1 MGNINRINLSKLKSH
16 KSTFDALEKS
26 FNNSSYSTFNSSY
39 IKRCSDPYV
48 TKMKSNLTLLYNQIK
63 KGYSNIDSWWTKY
76 NQNAEGLEKK
86 LSNEGNTITEYGI
99 RAYATH
105 LPELN
110 DFKIPTTVSYASGG
124 IASALSGGL
133 FANLGTVSANADPF
147 AAIYSDYNI
156 QNNIK
161 EMVSDTNTKQDKEEA
176 ARMVGQGIAVSLT
189 QALSPSLSS
198 FLTTEQPK
206 SILDHALDFLG
217 DRAEDVGNFINDV
230 GAQVGGAVTGIMDG
244 VGSAVELIGEGI
256 LRDINNTLEF
266 LNRAAATI
274 TTFGTS
280 AIKGIGRTLEGA
292 VDFVASG
299 VSFLATPFVA
309 QLDLITFGQFHLTE
323 QLHEQT
329 QAFIAND
336 MTESIASTI
345 GNTGIGKAAGNWMKE
360 NAVFYDQV
368 CALGEGVGEVVGILG
383 ISALTM
389 GTVNPAIVAGAVG
402 YGKGVQTAY
411 QNGASYGEG
420 VLSGVVTGGLDA
432 TTYYLGGKVGG
443 AFGKAAFA
451 PIAGTGAKVTLGN
464 AGIRVGID
472 MLLGIG
478 DSLLRPFT
486 QFYQDGYTDPDGNY
500 HSFEGMD
507 VFERYQ
513 VMFEQTGGLEGLA
526 VNATLGA
533 GFSTLG
539 EAFDLKRFF
548 GRNTANSSA
557 NASKIKVVQTDI
569 RAKMDRYNELL
580 NIKNSDDYLSYME
593 NARKGS
599 VQVLRPEYEGI
610 EQEFVKLK
618 DELLNIT
625 SEGVSQAFE
634 PNIGV
639 EKADSASSKSE
650 GLDLKKFFAKESP
663 QKSIIKE
670 VREIANN
677 PQEDFGTQ
685 FLRTLLSGE
694 EIPSFKK
701 LSGVQLD
708 KFITKEKIPFKQLDP
723 QVVKSITMIL
733 DSQGVH
739 NWLGSGYFADALSKL
754 DARDFA
760 DMTDKIDVKSAIQ
773 NLWSKGT
780 PKSIEKSSVFNVLNR
795 FETTSDLSNYLY
807 PNAVKKWKDAIET
820 IPKFANRADQ
830 IGKTQQQVFNRLDYF
845 FKDVCDFKEGNYDY
859 IGDRYVLRDPE
870 LNIYDQYVKPEFGSE
885 RSGNYYDVQL
895 SSVLLSKKHPDFLD
909 SILSETGQT
918 SLKKNPIKSAL
929 YLDANSF
936 NDSVSVGD
944 TYKCTYRINGKIKKL
959 VGEIDNDG
967 MIDFT
972 DRYSGWMKDAQLVDY
987 VKINPEIFKISD
999 NFVDR
1004 LLEVRYVRDGKECL
1018 DYFMPTEYLGQSG
1031 SKSFDFTKI
1040 KEKLN
1045 LFDDSVDQNSIKLYV
1060 SGKSKID
1067 FEHLGIDKNNPLFVS
1082 EDIAPMRYGG
1092 RQERIAEMIREFA
1105 KTQDS
1110 TRKNFEDLTKIT
1122 HQVVKK
1128 YNLSEEIQKKDF
1140 YDLSYKFATGGC
1152 PYTAVSNAFLDWCL
1166 KNDIQIQDRF
1176 GYDIGYYTSDSS
1188 LYKISTDFVALDLYL
1203 SYQGFSNMKEAIK
1216 IDHDMIGLNANE
1228 ICGPKLVD
1236 FFEKRGIHYE
1246 GSHELIDLNKPMTS
1260 EYLYNKILSEF
1271 VQARKKGEYLTI
1283 CSSGFD
1289 LKEIGAT
1296 QQLSYNVDGALK
1308 NTATNGNIVENVG
1321 GHAMLITDI
1330 TKDGKVI
1337 VSSWGEKYEFLL
1349 DSITSGKNKN
1359 SGKSNFVELVKYKFS
1374 E

>member
-1 MGNINRINLSKLKSH
+1 MGNINRIDLSKLKSH
-16 KSTFDALEKS
+16 KSTFDSLEKS
-26 FNNSSYSTFNSSY
+26 FNNSAYSTFNSSY

-110 DFKIPTTVSYASGG
+110 DFKIPTTVSFASSG
-124 IASALSGGL
+124 IAGALSGGL

-230 GAQVGGAVTGIMDG
+230 GAQVSGAVTGIMDG

-256 LRDINNTLEF
+256 LRDINNTFEF
-266 LNRAAATI
+266 LNRTAATI
-274 TTFGTS
+274 ATFGTS
-280 AIKGIGRTLEGA
+280 AIKGIGRVFEGV
-292 VDFVASG
+292 VDFMYSVRSVIG
-299 VSFLATPFVA
+299 TPITW
-309 QLDLITFGQFHLTE
+309 LGDLITGGKYNFTE

-329 QAFIAND
+329 QAIISVD
-336 MTESIASTI
+336 ITESVASAI
-345 GNTGIGKAAGNWMKE
+345 GNTGVGKAAGNWMKE

-368 CALGEGVGEVVGILG
+368 SALGEGVGEVVGILG

-432 TTYYLGGKVGG
+432 TSYYLGGKVGG
-443 AFGKAAFA
+443 SFGKAAFA
-451 PIAGTGAKVTLGN
+451 PIAGTGAKVAIGN

-507 VFERYQ
+507 VFEKYQ

-557 NASKIKVVQTDI
+557 NASNIKVVQTDI

-580 NIKNSDDYLSYME
+580 NIKNSDDYLSYMHE
-593 NARKGS
+593 GKPGQ

-610 EQEFVKLK
+610 EQEFMTLK
-618 DELLNIT
+618 DELSRI
-625 SEGVSQAFE
+625 SEGASQSFD
-634 PNIGV
+634 PNASIR
-639 EKADSASSKSE
+639 KKNNISSKSE
-650 GLDLKKFFAKESP
+650 GLDLKKFFAKENP

-670 VREIANN
+670 VRKISHNSKEN
-677 PQEDFGTQ
+677 FGNQ

-694 EIPSFKK
+694 EIPSLKK
-701 LSGVQLD
+701 LSGAQLD
-708 KFITKEKIPFKQLDP
+708 QFITDEQIPFKQLDS
-723 QVVKSITMIL
+723 QTVKSITTTL
-733 DSQGVH
+733 ESQGVH

-754 DARDFA
+754 DASDFA
-760 DMTDKIDVKSAIQ
+760 DMTNKIDVKSAIQ
-773 NLWSKGT
+773 NLWSNGT
-780 PKSIEKSSVFNVLNR
+780 PNNLEMSSVLNVLNR

-807 PNAVKKWKDAIET
+807 PNSVMKWKDAIET
-820 IPKFANRADQ
+820 IPEFANRADQ
-830 IGKTQQQVFNRLDYF
+830 IGKTQQQVFNKLDYYL
-845 FKDVCDFKEGNYDY
+845 KDVCDFKEGNYDY
-859 IGDRYVLRDPE
+859 IGDRYVLHDSG
-870 LNIYDQYVKPEFGSE
+870 LNVYDVYVKPEFGSE
-885 RSGNYYDVQL
+885 RSGRYRDLRV
-895 SSVLLSKKHPDFLD
+895 SSASLSKKHPKFLY
-909 SILSETGQT
+909 SVLSRTKQT

-936 NDSVSVGD
+936 KDPIRVGD

-959 VGEIDNDG
+959 VGEIDYNG
-967 MIDFT
+967 RIDFR
-972 DRYSGWMKDAQLVDY
+972 DRYSGWMKDVQLVDY
-987 VKINPEIFKISD
+987 VKINPEIIKISD
-999 NFVDR
+999 SFVDR

-1031 SKSFDFTKI
+1031 NKSFDFTKI

-1082 EDIAPMRYGG
+1082 EDIAPRRYGG
-1092 RQERIAEMIREFA
+1092 KQERIRDMCSEYSFNGNYSEDIR
-1105 KTQDS
+1105 
-1110 TRKNFEDLTKIT
+1110 KIASR
-1122 HQVVKK
+1122 VVKK
-1128 YNLSEEIQKKDF
+1128 YHLAKEIQLKDLF
-1140 YDLSYKFATGGC
+1140 QLSSKFASGGC

-1166 KNDIQIQDRF
+1166 KNDIQIKDRF

-1203 SYQGFSNMKEAIK
+1203 SYQGFSNMDDAIK
-1216 IDHDMIGLNANE
+1216 IDDMIGLHSDE
-1228 ICGPKLVD
+1228 VVGSKFVD

-1246 GSHELIDLNKPMTS
+1246 GSYEKIDLNKPMTS

-1271 VQARKKGEYLTI
+1271 VQARKNGEYLSI
-1283 CSSGFD
+1283 GAGGFD
-1289 LKEIGAT
+1289 LRKLGT
-1296 QQLSYNVDGALK
+1296 VQQSSSNLDRALK
-1308 NTATNGNIVENVG
+1308 NTTVNGQIRENVG
-1321 GHAMLITDI
+1321 GHRMLVTDV
-1330 TKDGKVI
+1330 TKDGRVI
-1337 VSSWGEKYEFLL
+1337 VSSWGEKYEILL

-1359 SGKSNFVELVKYKFS
+1359 SGNECFLHLDKYKFS

>member
-1 MGNINRINLSKLKSH
+1 MGNINRIDLSKLKSH
-16 KSTFDALEKS
+16 KSTFNALEKS
-26 FNNSSYSTFNSSY
+26 FNNSAYSTFNSSY

-124 IASALSGGL
+124 IPGALSGGL
-133 FANLGTVSANADPF
+133 FANLGTVSVNADPF

-256 LRDINNTLEF
+256 LRDINNTFEF
-266 LNRAAATI
+266 LNRTAATI
-274 TTFGTS
+274 ATFGTS
-280 AIKGIGRTLEGA
+280 AIKGIGRVFEGV
-292 VDFVASG
+292 VDFMYSARSVIG
-299 VSFLATPFVA
+299 TPITW
-309 QLDLITFGQFHLTE
+309 LGDLITGGKYNFTE

-329 QAFIAND
+329 QAIISVD
-336 MTESIASTI
+336 ITESVASAI
-345 GNTGIGKAAGNWMKE
+345 GNTGVGKAAGNWMKE

-368 CALGEGVGEVVGILG
+368 SALGEGVGEVVGILG

-557 NASKIKVVQTDI
+557 NASNIKVVQTDI

-610 EQEFVKLK
+610 EQEFLKLK
-618 DELLNIT
+618 DELTGII
-625 SEGVSQAFE
+625 SEGALQSVDSNTDTKKENNISDNYKTIIDNSNRNIRTLKEEILSTVTPDMDNIHKMRKLYIELNKRLHYDIDYLYMDNEAKKSVWTRSVTFE
-634 PNIGV
+634 NLNSDKVICRGWSELYRDLLLSSGFSPQNVEMAGYDIIGNHKWIEV
-639 EKADSASSKSE
+639 DFGDYIVIADGTDAIK
-650 GLDLKKFFAKESP
+650 GTLDLANCKAGLKTKGFQVLPKEFS
-663 QKSIIKE
+663 
-670 VREIANN
+670 
-677 PQEDFGTQ
+677 GT
-685 FLRTLLSGE
+685 R
-694 EIPSFKK
+694 
-701 LSGVQLD
+701 
-708 KFITKEKIPFKQLDP
+708 
-723 QVVKSITMIL
+723 
-733 DSQGVH
+733 
-739 NWLGSGYFADALSKL
+739 LSKL
-754 DARDFA
+754 DLD
-760 DMTDKIDVKSAIQ
+760 DTYYDLKSLDIDLGYASKSGYLAE
-773 NLWSKGT
+773 N
-780 PKSIEKSSVFNVLNR
+780 IEKAKKLFNVLKTSFNR
-795 FETTSDLSNYLY
+795 RVNNLLEID
-807 PNAVKKWKDAIET
+807 
-820 IPKFANRADQ
+820 IPKNMNGHEAYPYYKQ
-830 IGKTQQQVFNRLDYF
+830 ISEAMFTEEELKNISPKLYTRNVGDSLEGVAIVGIKLSDSQSTYLIYSESTGKKIFDNAQ
-845 FKDVCDFKEGNYDY
+845 
-859 IGDRYVLRDPE
+859 
-870 LNIYDQYVKPEFGSE
+870 EFQA
-885 RSGNYYDVQL
+885 Y
-895 SSVLLSKKHPDFLD
+895 
-909 SILSETGQT
+909 
-918 SLKKNPIKSAL
+918 
-929 YLDANSF
+929 ANS
-936 NDSVSVGD
+936 
-944 TYKCTYRINGKIKKL
+944 
-959 VGEIDNDG
+959 
-967 MIDFT
+967 
-972 DRYSGWMKDAQLVDY
+972 
-987 VKINPEIFKISD
+987 
-999 NFVDR
+999 
-1004 LLEVRYVRDGKECL
+1004 
-1018 DYFMPTEYLGQSG
+1018 
-1031 SKSFDFTKI
+1031 
-1040 KEKLN
+1040 LN
-1045 LFDDSVDQNSIKLYV
+1045 LN
-1060 SGKSKID
+1060 
-1067 FEHLGIDKNNPLFVS
+1067 
-1082 EDIAPMRYGG
+1082 
-1092 RQERIAEMIREFA
+1092 
-1105 KTQDS
+1105 
-1110 TRKNFEDLTKIT
+1110 
-1122 HQVVKK
+1122 
-1128 YNLSEEIQKKDF
+1128 
-1140 YDLSYKFATGGC
+1140 
-1152 PYTAVSNAFLDWCL
+1152 
-1166 KNDIQIQDRF
+1166 
-1176 GYDIGYYTSDSS
+1176 
-1188 LYKISTDFVALDLYL
+1188 
-1203 SYQGFSNMKEAIK
+1203 
-1216 IDHDMIGLNANE
+1216 
-1228 ICGPKLVD
+1228 
-1236 FFEKRGIHYE
+1236 
-1246 GSHELIDLNKPMTS
+1246 
-1260 EYLYNKILSEF
+1260 
-1271 VQARKKGEYLTI
+1271 
-1283 CSSGFD
+1283 
-1289 LKEIGAT
+1289 
-1296 QQLSYNVDGALK
+1296 
-1308 NTATNGNIVENVG
+1308 
-1321 GHAMLITDI
+1321 
-1330 TKDGKVI
+1330 
-1337 VSSWGEKYEFLL
+1337 
-1349 DSITSGKNKN
+1349 
-1359 SGKSNFVELVKYKFS
+1359 
-1374 E
+1374 

>member
-1 MGNINRINLSKLKSH
+1 MGNINRIDLSKLKSH
-16 KSTFDALEKS
+16 KSTFDSLEKS
-26 FNNSSYSTFNSSY
+26 FNNSAYSTFNSSY

-124 IASALSGGL
+124 IAGALSGGL
-133 FANLGTVSANADPF
+133 FANLGTVVANADPF

-256 LRDINNTLEF
+256 LQIGNAILDGIN
-266 LNRAAATI
+266 RVAATVS
-274 TTFGTS
+274 TFVTS
-280 AIKGIGRTLEGA
+280 AVKGFANAAEGVFDCA
-292 VDFVASG
+292 VSVGSIA
-299 VSFLATPFVA
+299 LTPLVA
-309 QLDLITFGQFHLTE
+309 QLDLITFGQFNLTK
-323 QLHEQT
+323 QLHEGT
-329 QAFIAND
+329 QALISYD
-336 MTESIASTI
+336 ITESVASAI
-345 GNTGIGKAAGNWMKE
+345 GNTEIGKAAGNWMKDK
-360 NAVFYDQV
+360 AILYDFFST
-368 CALGEGVGEVVGILG
+368 AGEVVGEVGFSLVSGGGWIT
-383 ISALTM
+383 AFM
-389 GTVNPAIVAGAVG
+389 VG
-402 YGKGVQTAY
+402 YGKGVESAY

-420 VLSGVVTGGLDA
+420 ILSGGINGSLDA
-432 TTYYLGGKVGG
+432 ASYYLGGKIGG
-443 AFGKAAFA
+443 AYGKAAFA
-451 PIAGTGAKVTLGN
+451 PIAGTGAKATFGN

-478 DSLLRPFT
+478 DSLLRPFS

-500 HSFEGMD
+500 HSFEGMN
-507 VFERYQ
+507 VFEKYQ

-526 VNATLGA
+526 ANATVGA
-533 GFSTLG
+533 AFSSLG
-539 EAFDLKRFF
+539 EAFDLKKFF
-548 GRNTANSSA
+548 GRNVAKVSAKSS
-557 NASKIKVVQTDI
+557 NINISQTDI
-569 RAKMDRYNELL
+569 RAKMDRYNELS
-580 NIKNSDDYLSYME
+580 NIKNSDDYLAYMNE
-593 NARKGS
+593 GKPGQ

-610 EQEFVKLK
+610 EQEFMTLK
-618 DELLNIT
+618 DELSRI
-625 SEGVSQAFE
+625 SEGASQSFD
-634 PNIGV
+634 PNASIR
-639 EKADSASSKSE
+639 KKNNISSKSE
-650 GLDLKKFFAKESP
+650 GLDLKKFFAKENP

-670 VREIANN
+670 VRKISHNSKEN
-677 PQEDFGTQ
+677 FGNQ

-694 EIPSFKK
+694 EIPSLKK
-701 LSGVQLD
+701 LSGAQLD
-708 KFITKEKIPFKQLDP
+708 QFITDEQIPFKQLDS
-723 QVVKSITMIL
+723 QTVKSITTTL
-733 DSQGVH
+733 ESQGVH

-754 DARDFA
+754 DASDFA
-760 DMTDKIDVKSAIQ
+760 DMTNKIDVKSAIQ
-773 NLWSKGT
+773 NLWSNGT
-780 PKSIEKSSVFNVLNR
+780 PNNLEMSSVLNVLNR

-807 PNAVKKWKDAIET
+807 PNSVMKWKDAIET
-820 IPKFANRADQ
+820 IPEFANRADQ

-870 LNIYDQYVKPEFGSE
+870 LNIYDQYVKPEFGGE
-885 RSGNYYDVQL
+885 RKYCDVRF
-895 SSVLLSKKHPDFLD
+895 SSALLSKKYPNFLY
-909 SILSETGQT
+909 SILSETKQT

-936 NDSVSVGD
+936 KNPIRVGD

-959 VGEIDNDG
+959 VGEIDYDG

-987 VKINPEIFKISD
+987 VKINPEIIKISD
-999 NFVDR
+999 SFVDR

-1031 SKSFDFTKI
+1031 NKSFDFTKI

-1082 EDIAPMRYGG
+1082 EDIAPRLYGG
-1092 RQERIAEMIREFA
+1092 RQERIVEMVREYA

-1110 TRKNFEDLTKIT
+1110 TRKNFEDLKKIT

-1152 PYTAVSNAFLDWCL
+1152 PYTSISNAFLDWCI
-1166 KNDIQIQDRF
+1166 KNDIQIKDRF

-1203 SYQGFSNMKEAIK
+1203 SFQGFSNMKEAIK
-1216 IDHDMIGLNANE
+1216 IGDAGLSPYEQIGSKV
-1228 ICGPKLVD
+1228 GD
-1236 FFEKRGIHYE
+1236 FFENRGIHYE
-1246 GSHELIDLNKPMTS
+1246 GTYENFDLNKPMTS

-1271 VQARKKGEYLTI
+1271 VQARKNGEYLSIGAT
-1283 CSSGFD
+1283 GFD
-1289 LKEIGAT
+1289 LRKLNTSQSSLG
-1296 QQLSYNVDGALK
+1296 LDGALK
-1308 NTATNGNIVENVG
+1308 NTVTNGQVMENIG
-1321 GHAMLITDI
+1321 AHRMLITDV

-1337 VSSWGEKYEFLL
+1337 VTSWGQKYEFLL

-1359 SGKSNFVELVKYKFS
+1359 SGKDIRFDLLKYKFS
-1374 E
+1374 K

>member
-1 MGNINRINLSKLKSH
+1 MGNINRIDLSKLKSH
-16 KSTFDALEKS
+16 KSTFDSLEKS
-26 FNNSSYSTFNSSY
+26 FNNSAYSTFNSSY

-133 FANLGTVSANADPF
+133 FSNLGTVVANADPF

-280 AIKGIGRTLEGA
+280 AIKGIGRAVEGVA
-292 VDFVASG
+292 DFMYSARSVI
-299 VSFLATPFVA
+299 ATPITWFG
-309 QLDLITFGQFHLTE
+309 DLITGGKYNFTE
-323 QLHEQT
+323 RLHEET
-329 QAFIAND
+329 QAIVSVD
-336 MTESIASTI
+336 ITESVASAI

-368 CALGEGVGEVVGILG
+368 SALGEGVGEVVGILG

-420 VLSGVVTGGLDA
+420 ILVGIATGGLDA
-432 TTYYLGGKVGG
+432 TSYYLGGKVGG
-443 AFGKAAFA
+443 SFGKAAFA

-507 VFERYQ
+507 VFEKYQ

-548 GRNTANSSA
+548 KKDTA
-557 NASKIKVVQTDI
+557 NASNIKVVQTDI

-650 GLDLKKFFAKESP
+650 GLDLKKFFAKENP
-663 QKSIIKE
+663 QKSVIKE
-670 VREIANN
+670 VRKISHNSKEN
-677 PQEDFGTQ
+677 FGNQ

-694 EIPSFKK
+694 EIPSLKK
-701 LSGVQLD
+701 LSGAQLD
-708 KFITKEKIPFKQLDP
+708 QFITDEQIPFKQLDS
-723 QVVKSITMIL
+723 QTVKSITTTL
-733 DSQGVH
+733 ESQGVH

-754 DARDFA
+754 DASDFA
-760 DMTDKIDVKSAIQ
+760 DMTNKIDVKSAIQ
-773 NLWSKGT
+773 NLWSNGT
-780 PKSIEKSSVFNVLNR
+780 PNNMEMSSVLNVLNR

-807 PNAVKKWKDAIET
+807 PNSVKKWKDAIET
-820 IPKFANRADQ
+820 IPEFANSANHM
-830 IGKTQQQVFNRLDYF
+830 GKTQQQVLNRLDYY

-859 IGDRYVLRDPE
+859 IGDRYVLHDPE

-885 RSGNYYDVQL
+885 RSGKYYDVRL
-895 SSVLLSKKHPDFLD
+895 SSALLSKKHPKFLY
-909 SILSETGQT
+909 SILSETKQT

-936 NDSVSVGD
+936 KDPIRVGD

-959 VGEIDNDG
+959 VGEIDYNG
-967 MIDFT
+967 MIDFR

-987 VKINPEIFKISD
+987 VKINPEIIKISD
-999 NFVDR
+999 SFVDR

-1031 SKSFDFTKI
+1031 NKSFDFTKI

-1082 EDIAPMRYGG
+1082 EDIAPRRYGG
-1092 RQERIAEMIREFA
+1092 RQERIVEMVREYA

-1110 TRKNFEDLTKIT
+1110 TRKNFEDLKKIT

-1216 IDHDMIGLNANE
+1216 IDDAGLSPYEQIGSKV
-1228 ICGPKLVD
+1228 GD
-1236 FFEKRGIHYE
+1236 FFENRGIHYE
-1246 GSHELIDLNKPMTS
+1246 GTYENFDLNKPMTS

-1271 VQARKKGEYLTI
+1271 VQARKNGEYLSIGAT
-1283 CSSGFD
+1283 GFD
-1289 LKEIGAT
+1289 LRKLNTSQSSLG
-1296 QQLSYNVDGALK
+1296 LDGALK
-1308 NTATNGNIVENVG
+1308 NTVTNGQVMENIG
-1321 GHAMLITDI
+1321 AHRMLITDV

-1359 SGKSNFVELVKYKFS
+1359 SGKDIRFDLLKYKFS

>member
-1 MGNINRINLSKLKSH
+1 MGNINRIDLSKLKSH
-16 KSTFDALEKS
+16 KSTFDSLEKS
-26 FNNSSYSTFNSSY
+26 FNNSAYSTFNSSY

-110 DFKIPTTVSYASGG
+110 DFKIPTTVSFASGG
-124 IASALSGGL
+124 IPGVLSGGL

-230 GAQVGGAVTGIMDG
+230 GAQVSGAVTGIMDG

-256 LRDINNTLEF
+256 LQIGNAILDGIN
-266 LNRAAATI
+266 RVAATVS
-274 TTFGTS
+274 TFVTS
-280 AIKGIGRTLEGA
+280 AVKGFANAAEGVFDCA
-292 VDFVASG
+292 VSVGSIA
-299 VSFLATPFVA
+299 LTPLVA
-309 QLDLITFGQFHLTE
+309 QLDLITFGQFNLTK
-323 QLHEQT
+323 QLHEGT
-329 QAFIAND
+329 QALISYD
-336 MTESIASTI
+336 ITESVASAI
-345 GNTGIGKAAGNWMKE
+345 GNTEIGKAAGNWMKDK
-360 NAVFYDQV
+360 AILYDFFST
-368 CALGEGVGEVVGILG
+368 AGEVVGEVGFSLVSGGGWIT
-383 ISALTM
+383 AFM
-389 GTVNPAIVAGAVG
+389 VG
-402 YGKGVQTAY
+402 YGKGVESAY

-420 VLSGVVTGGLDA
+420 ILSGGINGSLDA
-432 TTYYLGGKVGG
+432 ASYYLGGKIGG
-443 AFGKAAFA
+443 AYGKAAFA
-451 PIAGTGAKVTLGN
+451 PIAGTGAKATFGN

-478 DSLLRPFT
+478 DSLLRPFS

-500 HSFEGMD
+500 HSFEGMN
-507 VFERYQ
+507 VFEKYQ

-526 VNATLGA
+526 ANATVGA
-533 GFSTLG
+533 AFSSLG
-539 EAFDLKRFF
+539 EAFDLKKFF
-548 GRNTANSSA
+548 GRNVAKVSAKSS
-557 NASKIKVVQTDI
+557 NINISQTDI
-569 RAKMDRYNELL
+569 RAKMDRYNELS
-580 NIKNSDDYLSYME
+580 NIKNSDDYLAYMNE
-593 NARKGS
+593 GKPGQ

-610 EQEFVKLK
+610 EQEFMTLK
-618 DELLNIT
+618 DELSRI
-625 SEGVSQAFE
+625 SEGASQSFD
-634 PNIGV
+634 PNASIR
-639 EKADSASSKSE
+639 KKNNISSKSE
-650 GLDLKKFFAKESP
+650 GLDLKKFFAKENP

-670 VREIANN
+670 VRKISHNSKEN
-677 PQEDFGTQ
+677 FGNQ

-694 EIPSFKK
+694 EIPSLKK
-701 LSGVQLD
+701 LSGAQLD
-708 KFITKEKIPFKQLDP
+708 QFITDEQIPFKQLDS
-723 QVVKSITMIL
+723 QTVKSITTTL
-733 DSQGVH
+733 ESQGVH

-754 DARDFA
+754 DASDFA
-760 DMTDKIDVKSAIQ
+760 DMTNKIDVKSAIQ
-773 NLWSKGT
+773 NLWSNGT
-780 PKSIEKSSVFNVLNR
+780 PNNLEMSSVLNVLNR

-807 PNAVKKWKDAIET
+807 PNSVMKWKDAIET
-820 IPKFANRADQ
+820 IPEFANRADQ

-870 LNIYDQYVKPEFGSE
+870 LNIYDQYVKPEFGGE
-885 RSGNYYDVQL
+885 RKYCDVRF
-895 SSVLLSKKHPDFLD
+895 SSALLSKKYPNFLY
-909 SILSETGQT
+909 SILSETKQT

-936 NDSVSVGD
+936 KNPIRVGD

-959 VGEIDNDG
+959 VGEIDYDG

-987 VKINPEIFKISD
+987 VKINPEIIKISD
-999 NFVDR
+999 SFVDR

-1031 SKSFDFTKI
+1031 NKSFDFTKI

-1082 EDIAPMRYGG
+1082 EDIAPRRYGG
-1092 RQERIAEMIREFA
+1092 RQERIVEMVREYA

-1110 TRKNFEDLTKIT
+1110 TRKNFEDLKKIT

-1152 PYTAVSNAFLDWCL
+1152 PYTSISNAFLDWCI
-1166 KNDIQIQDRF
+1166 KNDIQIKDRF

-1203 SYQGFSNMKEAIK
+1203 SFQGFSNMKEAIK
-1216 IDHDMIGLNANE
+1216 IGDAGLSPYEQIGSKV
-1228 ICGPKLVD
+1228 GD
-1236 FFEKRGIHYE
+1236 FFENRGIHYE
-1246 GSHELIDLNKPMTS
+1246 GTYENFDLNKPMTS

-1271 VQARKKGEYLTI
+1271 VQARKNGEYLSIGAT
-1283 CSSGFD
+1283 GFD
-1289 LKEIGAT
+1289 LRKLNTSQSSLG
-1296 QQLSYNVDGALK
+1296 LDGALK
-1308 NTATNGNIVENVG
+1308 NTVTNGQVMENIG
-1321 GHAMLITDI
+1321 AHRMLITDV

-1337 VSSWGEKYEFLL
+1337 VTSWGQKYEFLL

-1359 SGKSNFVELVKYKFS
+1359 SGKDIRFDLLKYKFS
-1374 E
+1374 K

>member
-1 MGNINRINLSKLKSH
+1 MGNINRIDLSKLKSH
-16 KSTFDALEKS
+16 KSTFDSLEKS
-26 FNNSSYSTFNSSY
+26 FNNSAYSTFNSSY

-133 FANLGTVSANADPF
+133 FSNLGTVVANADPF

-256 LRDINNTLEF
+256 LRDINIKLEA
-266 LNRAAATI
+266 LKRTMATI

-280 AIKGIGRTLEGA
+280 AIKGIGRVFEGV
-292 VDFVASG
+292 VDFAVSVESIIYTPVFEIADFISG
-299 VSFLATPFVA
+299 GKYNF
-309 QLDLITFGQFHLTE
+309 TE
-323 QLHEQT
+323 MFHEQT

-336 MTESIASTI
+336 MTESIASII

-368 CALGEGVGEVVGILG
+368 SALGEGAGEVVGILG

-507 VFERYQ
+507 VFEKYQ

-557 NASKIKVVQTDI
+557 NASNIKVIQTDI

-580 NIKNSDDYLSYME
+580 NIKNSDDYLAYME

-677 PQEDFGTQ
+677 PQENFGTQ

-820 IPKFANRADQ
+820 IPEFANRADQ
-830 IGKTQQQVFNRLDYF
+830 IGKTQQQVFNRLDYY

-895 SSVLLSKKHPDFLD
+895 SSVLFSKEHPDFLD

-959 VGEIDNDG
+959 VGEIDYDG

-987 VKINPEIFKISD
+987 VKINPEIIEISD
-999 NFVDR
+999 SFVDR

-1018 DYFMPTEYLGQSG
+1018 DYFMPTEYFGQSG
-1031 SKSFDFTKI
+1031 NNSFDFTKI

-1082 EDIAPMRYGG
+1082 EDIAPGRYGG
-1092 RQERIAEMIREFA
+1092 DQGRVSQMCEDYAITRNNLEDMQKIA
-1105 KTQDS
+1105 T
-1110 TRKNFEDLTKIT
+1110 
-1122 HQVVKK
+1122 QVVQK
-1128 YNLSEEIQKKDF
+1128 YNLTNQMDNKDLF
-1140 YDLSYKFATGGC
+1140 QLSSKFASGGC
-1152 PYTAVSNAFLDWCL
+1152 PYTSISNAFLDWCL

-1296 QQLSYNVDGALK
+1296 QQSSYNVDGALK

-1337 VSSWGEKYEFLL
+1337 VSSWGGKYEFLL

>member
-1 MGNINRINLSKLKSH
+1 MGNINRIDLSKLKSH
-16 KSTFDALEKS
+16 KSTFDSLEKS
-26 FNNSSYSTFNSSY
+26 FNNSAYSTFNSSY

-124 IASALSGGL
+124 IAGALSGGL
-133 FANLGTVSANADPF
+133 FANLGTVVANADPF

-230 GAQVGGAVTGIMDG
+230 GAQVSGAVTGIMDG

-256 LRDINNTLEF
+256 LQIGNAILDGIN
-266 LNRAAATI
+266 RVAATVS
-274 TTFGTS
+274 TFVTS
-280 AIKGIGRTLEGA
+280 AVKGFANAAEGVFDCA
-292 VDFVASG
+292 VSVGSIA
-299 VSFLATPFVA
+299 LTPLVA
-309 QLDLITFGQFHLTE
+309 QLDLITFGQFNLTK
-323 QLHEQT
+323 QLHEGT
-329 QAFIAND
+329 QALISYD
-336 MTESIASTI
+336 ITESVASAI
-345 GNTGIGKAAGNWMKE
+345 GNTEIGKAAGNWMKDK
-360 NAVFYDQV
+360 AILYDFFST
-368 CALGEGVGEVVGILG
+368 AGEVVGEVGFSLVSGGGWIT
-383 ISALTM
+383 AFM
-389 GTVNPAIVAGAVG
+389 VG
-402 YGKGVQTAY
+402 YGKGVESAY

-420 VLSGVVTGGLDA
+420 ILSGGINGSLDA
-432 TTYYLGGKVGG
+432 ASYYLGGKIGG
-443 AFGKAAFA
+443 AYGKAAFA
-451 PIAGTGAKVTLGN
+451 PIAGTGAKATFGN

-478 DSLLRPFT
+478 DSLLRPFS

-500 HSFEGMD
+500 HSFEGMN
-507 VFERYQ
+507 VFEKYQ

-526 VNATLGA
+526 ANATVGA
-533 GFSTLG
+533 AFSSLG
-539 EAFDLKRFF
+539 EAFDLKKFF
-548 GRNTANSSA
+548 GRNVAKVSAKSS
-557 NASKIKVVQTDI
+557 NINISQTDI
-569 RAKMDRYNELL
+569 RAKMDRYNELS
-580 NIKNSDDYLSYME
+580 NIKNSDDYLAYMNE
-593 NARKGS
+593 GKPGQ

-610 EQEFVKLK
+610 EQEFMTLK
-618 DELLNIT
+618 DELSRI
-625 SEGVSQAFE
+625 SEGASQSFD
-634 PNIGV
+634 PNASIR
-639 EKADSASSKSE
+639 KKNNISSKSE
-650 GLDLKKFFAKESP
+650 GLDLKKFFAKENP

-670 VREIANN
+670 VRKISHNSKEN
-677 PQEDFGTQ
+677 FGNQ

-694 EIPSFKK
+694 EIPSLKK
-701 LSGVQLD
+701 LSGAQLD
-708 KFITKEKIPFKQLDP
+708 QFITDEQIPFKQLDS
-723 QVVKSITMIL
+723 QTVKSITTTL
-733 DSQGVH
+733 ESQGVH

-754 DARDFA
+754 DASDFA
-760 DMTDKIDVKSAIQ
+760 DMTNKIDVKSAIQ
-773 NLWSKGT
+773 NLWSNGT
-780 PKSIEKSSVFNVLNR
+780 PNNLEMSSVLNVLNR

-807 PNAVKKWKDAIET
+807 PNSVMKWKDAIET
-820 IPKFANRADQ
+820 IPEFANRADQ
-830 IGKTQQQVFNRLDYF
+830 IGKTQQQVFNKLDYYL
-845 FKDVCDFKEGNYDY
+845 KDVCDFKEGNYDY
-859 IGDRYVLRDPE
+859 IGDRYVLHDSG
-870 LNIYDQYVKPEFGSE
+870 LNVYDVYVKPEFGSE
-885 RSGNYYDVQL
+885 RSGRYRDLRV
-895 SSVLLSKKHPDFLD
+895 SSASLSKKHPKFLY
-909 SILSETGQT
+909 SVLSRTKQT

-936 NDSVSVGD
+936 KDPIRVGD

-959 VGEIDNDG
+959 VGEIDYNG
-967 MIDFT
+967 RIDFR
-972 DRYSGWMKDAQLVDY
+972 DRYSGWMKDVQLVDY
-987 VKINPEIFKISD
+987 VKINPEIIKISD
-999 NFVDR
+999 SFVDR

-1031 SKSFDFTKI
+1031 NKSFDFTKI

-1082 EDIAPMRYGG
+1082 EDIAPRRYGG
-1092 RQERIAEMIREFA
+1092 KQERIRDMCSEYSFNGNYSEDIR
-1105 KTQDS
+1105 
-1110 TRKNFEDLTKIT
+1110 KIASR
-1122 HQVVKK
+1122 VVKK
-1128 YNLSEEIQKKDF
+1128 YHLAKEIQLKDLF
-1140 YDLSYKFATGGC
+1140 QLSSKFASGGC

-1166 KNDIQIQDRF
+1166 KNDIQIKDRF

-1203 SYQGFSNMKEAIK
+1203 SYQGFSNMDDAIK
-1216 IDHDMIGLNANE
+1216 IDDMIGLHSDE
-1228 ICGPKLVD
+1228 VVGSKFVD

-1246 GSHELIDLNKPMTS
+1246 GSYEKIDLNKPMTS

-1271 VQARKKGEYLTI
+1271 VQARKNGEYLSI
-1283 CSSGFD
+1283 GAGGFD
-1289 LKEIGAT
+1289 LRKLGT
-1296 QQLSYNVDGALK
+1296 VQQSSSNLDRALK
-1308 NTATNGNIVENVG
+1308 NTTVNGQIRENVG
-1321 GHAMLITDI
+1321 GHRMLVTDV
-1330 TKDGKVI
+1330 TKDGRVI
-1337 VSSWGEKYEFLL
+1337 VSSWGEKYEILL

-1359 SGKSNFVELVKYKFS
+1359 SGNECFLHLDKYKFS

>member
-1 MGNINRINLSKLKSH
+1 MGNINRIDLSKLKSH
-16 KSTFDALEKS
+16 KSTFDSLEKS
-26 FNNSSYSTFNSSY
+26 FNNSAYSTFNSSY

-99 RAYATH
+99 RAYAMH

-124 IASALSGGL
+124 IAGALSGGL
-133 FANLGTVSANADPF
+133 FANLGTVVANADPF

-256 LRDINNTLEF
+256 LQIGNAILDGIN
-266 LNRAAATI
+266 RVAATVS
-274 TTFGTS
+274 TFVTS
-280 AIKGIGRTLEGA
+280 AVKGFANAAEGVFDCA
-292 VDFVASG
+292 VSVGSIA
-299 VSFLATPFVA
+299 LTPLVA
-309 QLDLITFGQFHLTE
+309 QLDLITFGQFNLTK
-323 QLHEQT
+323 QLHEGT
-329 QAFIAND
+329 QALISYD
-336 MTESIASTI
+336 ITESVASAI
-345 GNTGIGKAAGNWMKE
+345 GNTEIGKAAGNWMKDK
-360 NAVFYDQV
+360 AILYDFFST
-368 CALGEGVGEVVGILG
+368 AGEVVGEVGFSLVSGGGWIT
-383 ISALTM
+383 AFM
-389 GTVNPAIVAGAVG
+389 VG
-402 YGKGVQTAY
+402 YGKGVESAY

-420 VLSGVVTGGLDA
+420 ILSGGINGSLDA
-432 TTYYLGGKVGG
+432 ASYYLGGKIGG
-443 AFGKAAFA
+443 AYGKAAFA
-451 PIAGTGAKVTLGN
+451 PIAGTGAKATFGN

-478 DSLLRPFT
+478 DSLLRPFS

-500 HSFEGMD
+500 HSFEGMN
-507 VFERYQ
+507 VFEKYQ

-526 VNATLGA
+526 ANATVGA
-533 GFSTLG
+533 AFSSLG
-539 EAFDLKRFF
+539 EAFDLKKFF
-548 GRNTANSSA
+548 GRNVAKVSAKSS
-557 NASKIKVVQTDI
+557 NINISQTDI
-569 RAKMDRYNELL
+569 RAKMDRYNELS
-580 NIKNSDDYLSYME
+580 NIKNSDDYLAYMNE
-593 NARKGS
+593 GKPGQ

-610 EQEFVKLK
+610 EQEFMTLK
-618 DELLNIT
+618 DELSRI
-625 SEGVSQAFE
+625 SEGASQSFD
-634 PNIGV
+634 PNASIR
-639 EKADSASSKSE
+639 KKNNISSKSE
-650 GLDLKKFFAKESP
+650 GLDLKKFFAKENP

-670 VREIANN
+670 VRKISHNSKEN
-677 PQEDFGTQ
+677 FGNQ

-694 EIPSFKK
+694 EIPSLKK
-701 LSGVQLD
+701 LSGAQLD
-708 KFITKEKIPFKQLDP
+708 QFITDEQIPFKQLDS
-723 QVVKSITMIL
+723 QTVKSITTTL
-733 DSQGVH
+733 ESQGVH

-754 DARDFA
+754 DASDFA
-760 DMTDKIDVKSAIQ
+760 DMTNKIDVKSAIQ
-773 NLWSKGT
+773 NLWSNGT
-780 PKSIEKSSVFNVLNR
+780 PNNLEMSSVLNVLNR

-807 PNAVKKWKDAIET
+807 PNSVMKWKDAIET
-820 IPKFANRADQ
+820 IPEFANRADQ
-830 IGKTQQQVFNRLDYF
+830 IGKTQQQVFNKLDYYL
-845 FKDVCDFKEGNYDY
+845 KDVCDFKEGNYDY
-859 IGDRYVLRDPE
+859 IGDRYVLHDSG
-870 LNIYDQYVKPEFGSE
+870 LNIYDQYVKPEFGGE
-885 RSGNYYDVQL
+885 RKYCDVRF
-895 SSVLLSKKHPDFLD
+895 SSALLSKKYPNFLY
-909 SILSETGQT
+909 SILSETKQT

-936 NDSVSVGD
+936 KNPIRVGD

-959 VGEIDNDG
+959 VGEIDYDG

-987 VKINPEIFKISD
+987 VKINPEIIKISD
-999 NFVDR
+999 SFVDR
-1004 LLEVRYVRDGKECL
+1004 LLDVRYVRDGKECL

-1031 SKSFDFTKI
+1031 NKSFDFTKI

-1082 EDIAPMRYGG
+1082 EDIAPRRYGG
-1092 RQERIAEMIREFA
+1092 RQERIVEMVREYA

-1110 TRKNFEDLTKIT
+1110 TRKNFEDLKKIT

-1152 PYTAVSNAFLDWCL
+1152 PYTSISNAFLDWCI
-1166 KNDIQIQDRF
+1166 KNDIQIKDRF

-1203 SYQGFSNMKEAIK
+1203 SFQGFSNMKEAIK
-1216 IDHDMIGLNANE
+1216 IGDAGLSPYEQIGSKV
-1228 ICGPKLVD
+1228 GD
-1236 FFEKRGIHYE
+1236 FFENRGIHYE
-1246 GSHELIDLNKPMTS
+1246 GTYENFDLNKPMTS

-1271 VQARKKGEYLTI
+1271 VQARKNGEYLSIGAT
-1283 CSSGFD
+1283 GFD
-1289 LKEIGAT
+1289 LRKLNTSQSSLG
-1296 QQLSYNVDGALK
+1296 LDGALK
-1308 NTATNGNIVENVG
+1308 NTVTNGQVMENIG
-1321 GHAMLITDI
+1321 AHRMLITDV

-1337 VSSWGEKYEFLL
+1337 VTSWGQKYEFLL

-1359 SGKSNFVELVKYKFS
+1359 SGKDIRFDLLKYKFS